1 MSTKTSTRPGKS
13 LYFLPLTVAVPIVAV
28 ILLAVLRF
36 WPEIRKLLSILIKL
50 VVTA

>member
-1 MSTKTSTRPGKS
+1 MNHK
-13 LYFLPLTVAVPIVAV
+13 FAVIVAAIVAV

-50 VVTA
+50 VVKT

>member
-1 MSTKTSTRPGKS
+1 MSTKTSTRPWKS
-13 LYFLPLTVAVPIVAV
+13 LYFLPLTVAIPIVAV

-50 VVTA
+50 VVKA